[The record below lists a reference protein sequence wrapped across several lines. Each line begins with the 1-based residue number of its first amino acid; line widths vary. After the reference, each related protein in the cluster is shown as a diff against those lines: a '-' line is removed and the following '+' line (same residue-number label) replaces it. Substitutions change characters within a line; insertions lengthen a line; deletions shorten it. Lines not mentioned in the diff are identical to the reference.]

1 MNRNLRVAVA
11 LPAVAL
17 VLAVVAGALY
27 MVSAA
32 AERAAGEAHELRY
45 RSYLLADELRQS
57 SDDLTR
63 MARTYAVTGDE
74 RFAEYFQRILDIRSG
89 AVARPLDYN
98 GIYWDLVTDT
108 GQAPR
113 GDGDAIALRALMRD
127 AGFTREELDFLARS
141 EDESNFLAEIEMGA
155 IDAMMELSRR
165 EESGGGLGIL
175 RLLERIVGNGDMV
188 EIHRDQQ
195 AAIAALHGADYH
207 REKALIMAPLNDLFA
222 GLDARTAAAI
232 EGYQGRAGMLRW
244 AATVA
249 LVGAVALMGVMVVV
263 AVRGRNGS

>member
-1 MNRNLRVAVA
+1 MNRNLRVG
-11 LPAVAL
+11 LPAMAL
-17 VLAVVAGALY
+17 VLAVVAGGLY
-27 MVSAA
+27 MLSAA

-89 AVARPLDYN
+89 AAARPLGYN

-113 GDGDAIALRALMRD
+113 GDGDAVALRALMRE

-155 IDAMMELSRR
+155 IEAMMDLSRR
-165 EESGGGLGIL
+165 DESGGGLGIL
-175 RLLERIVGNGDMV
+175 RLLERIVGDGDMV

-222 GLDARTAAAI
+222 GLDERTAAAI
-232 EGYQGRAGMLRW
+232 EGHRGRAGALRW
-244 AATVA
+244 AATGALAGAAALIGA
-249 LVGAVALMGVMVVV
+249 LVVVGIRNKGV
-263 AVRGRNGS
+263 GE